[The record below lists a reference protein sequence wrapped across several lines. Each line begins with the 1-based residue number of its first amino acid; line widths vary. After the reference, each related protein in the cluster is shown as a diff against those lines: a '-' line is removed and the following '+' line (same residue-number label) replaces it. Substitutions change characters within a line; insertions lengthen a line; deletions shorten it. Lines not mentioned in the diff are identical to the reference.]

1 MTLVDRE
8 QVERL
13 MVLAGALRSGL
24 VDVLAAGPVTAT
36 AATVALQANGRAV
49 AVMLEALVSLGV
61 AERDQPP
68 PTSGAGSVADARE
81 VAAPGPRYTL
91 SALGR
96 QRLVDP
102 GPELERNWLL
112 HQSNKVRSLYE
123 LPFIITHG
131 RQRAALR
138 AKKDQKAC
146 ALTMGEGPSGPRDA
160 VVDRILGYMSPSR
173 PRNLLD
179 VGGAVGHMSARFM
192 ARGIRPTLLDMPEV
206 IELAREKL
214 GAVAAGMDFCA
225 CDFLRELPAG
235 PYDLVFLGNIFH
247 IYGPARNRDLL
258 VRAGRVLAPGG
269 VVAAVDFVWERSARA
284 ALFAVNMLQATLE
297 GGVWRERDYRA
308 WFAEAGLEDVDI
320 QDLAHGSNQLL
331 LARSPLG

>member
-24 VDVLAAGPVTAT
+24 VDVLAAGPVTA
-36 AATVALQANGRAV
+36 AAAAAALRANRRAV

-61 AERDQPP
+61 AEGEESLPP
-68 PTSGAGSVADARE
+68 SQSASGTPE
-81 VAAPGPRYTL
+81 VAAPDPRYTL
-91 SALGR
+91 SDLGR
-96 QRLVDP
+96 RRLVDA
-102 GPELERNWLL
+102 GPELERNWIL
-112 HQSNKVRSLYE
+112 HQSNKARGLYE

-138 AKKDQKAC
+138 GKKDQKAC
-146 ALTMGEGPSGPRDA
+146 ALTMGEGGSGPRDA
-160 VVDRILGYMSPSR
+160 VVDRILAYTGPSK
-173 PRNLLD
+173 PSNALD
-179 VGGAVGHMSARFM
+179 VGGAVGHMSARFL
-192 ARGIRPTLLDMPEV
+192 ARGIHPTLLDLPEV

-214 GAVAAGMDFCA
+214 GAVAADMDFCA

-258 VRAGRVLAPGG
+258 ARVGRVLVPGG
-269 VVAAVDFVWERSARA
+269 VVAAVDFVWERSPRA
-284 ALFAVNMLQATLE
+284 ALFAVNMLQATLD

-320 QDLAHGSNQLL
+320 QDLAHGGNQLL